1 MVCTYRRGAALSN
14 ILLLQ
19 WLPQFQWT
27 WHLPADLPGCLLRR
41 STQREQIMG
50 MAVFTA
56 RVYDRFLV
64 HFHCGV
70 LSVFMTSLLREN
82 HA

>member
-27 WHLPADLPGCLLRR
+27 WHLPPNFSGRLRRR

-56 RVYDRFLV
+56 RVFDRFLV
-64 HFHCGV
+64 HFRCGV
-70 LSVFMTSLLREN
+70 LSVFMIELFREN